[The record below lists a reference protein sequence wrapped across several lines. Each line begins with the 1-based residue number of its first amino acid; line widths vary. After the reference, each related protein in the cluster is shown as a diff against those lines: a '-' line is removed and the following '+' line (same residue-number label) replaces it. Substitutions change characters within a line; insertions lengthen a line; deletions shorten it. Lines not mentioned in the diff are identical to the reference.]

1 MTLARTAQIDLLR
14 GSASCKF
21 VEVLG
26 ESRTVLDRMPHAA
39 PRGLIRSNKVQSVP
53 EKDKVQ
59 NKVQNENDRRF
70 IWRSFLLNCCIMFGA
85 ERGT

>member
-1 MTLARTAQIDLLR
+1 M
-14 GSASCKF
+14 G
-21 VEVLG
+21 
-26 ESRTVLDRMPHAA
+26 HAA
-39 PRGLIRSNKVQSVP
+39 PRGRIRSNKVQSVP

-70 IWRSFLLNCCIMFGA
+70 NWRSFLLNCFIMFGA